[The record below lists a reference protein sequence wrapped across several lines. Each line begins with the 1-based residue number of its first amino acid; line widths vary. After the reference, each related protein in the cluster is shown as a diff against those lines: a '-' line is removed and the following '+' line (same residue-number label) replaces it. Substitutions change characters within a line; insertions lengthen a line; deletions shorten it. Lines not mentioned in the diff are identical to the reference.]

1 MKPESGKEET
11 AADNDNVRRNINSY
25 YGHGMGFIQT
35 LSLVLNAGLMVYAHV
50 GLSAMIY
57 SSLDPA
63 LTGSLGS
70 LATGDGG
77 GGSSETSGAVD
88 LCNAQDL
95 QLWTVFGE
103 QNSQNASDYCAR
115 TYNGGC
121 LTSIP
126 CVEECFQAEG
136 YSAPCST
143 CFGALGSC
151 VINNLCFSCII
162 DSFGDECTACTAPCV
177 EELVVC
183 TGMPINNTDTNDGS
197 DTTDK
202 DDKDESDSPS
212 PVPECDLSDIEVE
225 QWYPAYNLTFTKSVK
240 DAWTGDAELLAVII
254 IVFSGIWPYL
264 KNIILVYVWYVP
276 MTRKTQTSIILWL
289 ARLSKYTLVD
299 VYAVMILAVG
309 VQLQLDIAGIEIVI
323 RAEPRF
329 GIIAFFVATVWEFL
343 QIELIKYMQER
354 MISETETKE
363 TEEEEEEII
372 SDEKAK
378 LLFRQLV
385 IPVWLLLVSIGLY
398 VAGLLTEIVTVSV
411 NDATTNTVSCFTP
424 YDLIG
429 IGNGLLNE
437 LSLSGNKVEEQTWTL
452 YVIYMVLT
460 LALPILA
467 HLLQII
473 YVIYKCC
480 SSAESS
486 KSTTTSKR
494 ITEWAANVWNFSCV
508 EVFLIGL
515 FAVEFKFSE
524 LIATIAGEE
533 NEGFISVTSKLGTG
547 FYILIAYSVVAG
559 FLQYSIRV
567 IERSMNGKVKGDSKK

>member
-11 AADNDNVRRNINSY
+11 AAENDNVRRNINSY

-35 LSLVLNAGLMVYAHV
+35 LSLLLNAGLMVYAHI
-50 GLSAMIY
+50 GLSGVIY
-57 SSLDPA
+57 SSLNPD
-63 LTGSLGS
+63 LIGSLI
-70 LATGDGG
+70 TGGG
-77 GGSSETSGAVD
+77 GGSSETSGSVD

-103 QNSQNASDYCAR
+103 QNRQNASDYCAR
-115 TYNGGC
+115 RYNNVGC
-121 LTSIP
+121 FTSIP

-143 CFGALGSC
+143 CFGALGTC
-151 VINNLCFSCII
+151 AIDNLCFSCVSN
-162 DSFGDECTACTAPCV
+162 SFSDECTACTAPCV

-183 TGMPINNTDTNDGS
+183 TGMPINDTDTNDGS

-202 DDKDESDSPS
+202 DDTDESDSPS

-240 DAWTGDAELLAVII
+240 DAWTGDAEVLAVII
-254 IVFSGIWPYL
+254 ILFSGIWPYL

-276 MTRKTQTSIILWL
+276 MTMKTQTSIILWL

-299 VYAVMILAVG
+299 VYAVMILTVG
-309 VQLQLDIAGIEIVI
+309 VQLRLDIAGIEIII

-343 QIELIKYMQER
+343 QIELIKYMHER

-363 TEEEEEEII
+363 TEGEEESGKEEII
-372 SDEKAK
+372 SEEKEK
-378 LLFRQLV
+378 LLIRQLW

-398 VAGLLTEIVTVSV
+398 VTGLLTEIVTVSV

-424 YDLIG
+424 YDLIEL
-429 IGNGLLNE
+429 GNGILNE

-452 YVIYMVLT
+452 YVIYMALT

-473 YVIYKCC
+473 YVIYKGC

-494 ITEWAANVWNFSCV
+494 MAEWAANVWNFSCV

-533 NEGFISVTSKLGTG
+533 NAGFISVTSKLGTG

-567 IERSMNGKVKGDSKK
+567 IERSMNGKLNGRQ